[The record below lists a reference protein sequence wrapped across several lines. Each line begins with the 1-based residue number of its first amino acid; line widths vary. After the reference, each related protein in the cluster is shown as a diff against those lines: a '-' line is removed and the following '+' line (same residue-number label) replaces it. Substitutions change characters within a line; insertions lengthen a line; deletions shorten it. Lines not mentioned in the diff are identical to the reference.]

1 MHRPYRPRA
10 RAFGAAAAA
19 FALCAALAGCSQGD
33 SAAGEGK
40 VVLHF
45 TWWGNADRA
54 ARTEKAVAAFEK
66 AHPDVDIRTSYSPY
80 EAYKQKLA
88 TQAAG
93 GDAPDLVQLDY
104 RQISQYA
111 GSGILLDLTEQRKAL
126 PTGEMD
132 KSLLK
137 TGQFEGKQYAVP
149 MGVGTQTLAYDK
161 KAWREAGL
169 PLPRPGWTWDELE
182 DALRGLKREHGSPV
196 MTDPGSM
203 EDWFEVYLRS
213 RGKRLYD
220 EKGQVAFNE
229 DDLTA
234 YWAFTSKLRKE
245 GLVSPAEGTT
255 QLDGSV
261 ENSPMGRKKAMA
273 EFNWDAPSA
282 GFESVYGDRLALA
295 PMPAGKDGTMGQYF
309 KPNVLIGIAA
319 NSPHPREA
327 ARFVDFLL
335 NTDEA
340 ADILSVDRGTP
351 VNNQQR
357 TRLLPELTG
366 FQKGVAELQKSLQG
380 KLKDPPTAPPRGDN
394 ALQSVFQKDYDQV
407 AFEKATPRQVAREFL
422 TEAGAELRP

>member
-1 MHRPYRPRA
+1 MYRPRT

-19 FALCAALAGCSQGD
+19 FALCAALAGCSQGA
-33 SAAGEGK
+33 SAAGDGK
-40 VVLHF
+40 VVLRF

-66 AHPDVDIRTSYSPY
+66 AHPNVDIRTSYSPY

-93 GDAPDLVQLDY
+93 GDAPDIVQLDY

-111 GSGILLDLTEQRKAL
+111 GSGILLDLAEQRKAL
-126 PTGEMD
+126 PTGRMD
-132 KSLLK
+132 KSLLR
-137 TGQFEGKQYAVP
+137 TGQFEGKQYAIP
-149 MGVGTQTLAYDK
+149 MGVGTQALAYDK
-161 KAWREAGL
+161 EAWREAGV
-169 PLPRPGWTWDELE
+169 PPPRPGWTWDDLE
-182 DALRGLKREHGSPV
+182 SVLREVKGEHDSPV

-203 EDWFEVYLRS
+203 EDWFEVWLRS

-220 EKGQVAFNE
+220 EKGQVAFSE
-229 DDLTA
+229 DDLTR
-234 YWAFTSKLRKE
+234 YWTYTSKLRKE

-295 PMPAGKDGTMGQYF
+295 PMPAGESGTMGQYY
-309 KPNVLIGIAA
+309 KPSMLIGISAK
-319 NSPHPREA
+319 SSHPREA
-327 ARFVDFLL
+327 ARFIDFLL
-335 NTDEA
+335 NSDKA
-340 ADILSVDRGTP
+340 ADILTVDRGTP
-351 VNNQQR
+351 VNNRQR
-357 TRLLPELTG
+357 ERMLPNLTG
-366 FQKGVAELQKSLQG
+366 FQKAVADLQKSLEG
-380 KLKDPPTAPPRGDN
+380 KLKAPPTAPPRGDN

-407 AFEKATPRQVAREFL
+407 AFEKASPRRMAQQFL
-422 TEAGAELRP
+422 TEARAELRP